1 MEGYGRLKPFHII
14 STLEQYGEVPFSKP
28 RSRADQ
34 RYTNQ
39 AMSAI
44 SAVEV
49 RERLETRWAEEAKC
63 MPRDSNAVAIAA
75 VRDVSTLFKVH
86 GSKTVRDFR
95 KPLFG
100 FGQHLLLALEQGKKQ
115 DDGPCLL
122 QILRALDTK
131 AGSTRSTMTDEAPV
145 LDVGDLVIVRDDDEF
160 SVVRVSRPLPPSRT
174 SPGSL
179 VFGHV
184 LEEDGDNIYT
194 YTHIS
199 QTEQTFQ
206 YKQVLSGIG
215 GDAQLVVD
223 RASVECLLRDGA
235 MSVQLS
241 EAFLDL
247 IRAAIDAV
255 LFL

>member
-1 MEGYGRLKPFHII
+1 M
-14 STLEQYGEVPFSKP
+14 
-28 RSRADQ
+28 
-34 RYTNQ
+34 
-39 AMSAI
+39 
-44 SAVEV
+44 
-49 RERLETRWAEEAKC
+49 
-63 MPRDSNAVAIAA
+63 
-75 VRDVSTLFKVH
+75 
-86 GSKTVRDFR
+86 
-95 KPLFG
+95 
-100 FGQHLLLALEQGKKQ
+100 
-115 DDGPCLL
+115 
-122 QILRALDTK
+122 
-131 AGSTRSTMTDEAPV
+131 

-174 SPGSL
+174 SPDSL